1 MSNTDVYHSL
11 FDIEHSVFDI
21 NRSQPLNQM
30 AF

>member
-21 NRSQPLNQM
+21 NRSQPLNQV